1 LTQTDRPPERGAGI
15 EVPKRLYEEYAYV
28 LDFLPTGRSSPDRLR
43 HVAAPTI
50 QVLGEDYFTLLE
62 AELKLGCSVETQERI
77 YVGKERREKVDRII
91 GRISYEELTASAKA
105 ELPVVLEKLTEN
117 QEKKFVD
124 FFNRAQ
130 AVTSRM
136 HALEILPGI
145 GKKSMWQI
153 VNQRERKPFDSF
165 ADIQARAGLAYPAK
179 TIAKRIIEELSE
191 ESKYRLFTR
200 AI

>member
-105 ELPVVLEKLTEN
+105 ELPVVLEKLIEN

-124 FFNRAQ
+124 FFNKAQ

-145 GKKSMWQI
+145 GKNPCGK
-153 VNQRERKPFDSF
+153 
-165 ADIQARAGLAYPAK
+165 
-179 TIAKRIIEELSE
+179 
-191 ESKYRLFTR
+191 
-200 AI
+200 